1 MVTVWPTHEILS
13 SILRSATTR
22 PWRKQKGSPPQLHS
36 IFQVL
41 LTASSNGGS
50 VSWVGAGD
58 EGSTGVS
65 TPVLSWNLFV
75 SLLPPRFLLLFLPPL
90 CPGQPRLLF
99 SHSSYCDINRIR
111 RENTPLSPDRRKVLT
126 LSAHHA
132 YLQIINK
139 VTGSKGTF
147 TPGDLMNGGSCTGK
161 TGLGIKV
168 TRY

>member
-36 IFQVL
+36 IFQP
-41 LTASSNGGS
+41 AAMEGQFPG
-50 VSWVGAGD
+50 VGAGD

-111 RENTPLSPDRRKVLT
+111 RENTPLSPDRRKVFT

>member
-1 MVTVWPTHEILS
+1 MLLLPWECQLWGGRWGSVVTVWPTHEILS

-22 PWRKQKGSPPQLHS
+22 PWGKQKGSPPQLHS
-36 IFQVL
+36 IFQR
-41 LTASSNGGS
+41 AAMEGQFPG
-50 VSWVGAGD
+50 VGAGD

-132 YLQIINK
+132 YL
-139 VTGSKGTF
+139 
-147 TPGDLMNGGSCTGK
+147 
-161 TGLGIKV
+161 
-168 TRY
+168 